1 VLVVHRPRFDDWS
14 LPKGKCKP
22 GEDDLACAL
31 REVRE
36 ETGLECEAGEELP
49 STEYRDDRGRRKVV
63 RYWAMRPSSGAFE
76 PHDEVDEVSWAS
88 IAEARSLFTYDRD
101 RAVVGAALDAAR

>member
-1 VLVVHRPRFDDWS
+1 VLVVHRPRYDDWS

-49 STEYRDDRGRRKVV
+49 SSEYSDERGRRKIV
-63 RYWAMRPSSGAFE
+63 RYWAMRPLRGAFE
-76 PHDEVDEVSWAS
+76 PDDEVDEARWATR
-88 IAEARSLFTYDRD
+88 ADAGGLLTYDRD
-101 RAVVGAALDAAR
+101 RSVLDALRW